1 MEDFEGI
8 TLIATM
14 IVTTISDW
22 ITAARLRR
30 RIRQV
35 FLRDVT
41 ELELTSLNL
50 WMKVDEEEE
59 KRRRGKMVRTQPAG
73 SRLGPRFDR
82 RLLGRV
88 RHRLCRQGC
97 GLCAGEIGCRRVV
110 SDGEPSLIAE
120 RTRTGQVPAD
130 AF

>member
-59 KRRRGKMVRTQPAG
+59 KRRRGKMGGTR
-73 SRLGPRFDR
+73 S
-82 RLLGRV
+82 
-88 RHRLCRQGC
+88 
-97 GLCAGEIGCRRVV
+97 VV
-110 SDGEPSLIAE
+110 FRSSSKE
-120 RTRTGQVPAD
+120 
-130 AF
+130 F

>member
-35 FLRDVT
+35 FVRDVT

-59 KRRRGKMVRTQPAG
+59 KNRRGKMGGTR
-73 SRLGPRFDR
+73 S
-82 RLLGRV
+82 
-88 RHRLCRQGC
+88 
-97 GLCAGEIGCRRVV
+97 VV
-110 SDGEPSLIAE
+110 FRSSSEE
-120 RTRTGQVPAD
+120 
-130 AF
+130 F

>member
-59 KRRRGKMVRTQPAG
+59 KRRRGKMGGTRSAELEIVLGCQKE
-73 SRLGPRFDR
+73 SR
-82 RLLGRV
+82 
-88 RHRLCRQGC
+88 
-97 GLCAGEIGCRRVV
+97 
-110 SDGEPSLIAE
+110 
-120 RTRTGQVPAD
+120 
-130 AF
+130 

>member
-35 FLRDVT
+35 FVRDVT

-59 KRRRGKMVRTQPAG
+59 KNRRGKMGGTR
-73 SRLGPRFDR
+73 S
-82 RLLGRV
+82 
-88 RHRLCRQGC
+88 
-97 GLCAGEIGCRRVV
+97 VV
-110 SDGEPSLIAE
+110 FRSSSKE
-120 RTRTGQVPAD
+120 
-130 AF
+130 F